1 MAAKGKILL
10 IDDDPDFCEVMKTAL
25 ESDGFEVRSAAD
37 GTQGLSFMRE
47 EKPDLVFLDVIMAHP
62 TEGVDVSEAM
72 MEDPELRHIPVVMLT
87 SIVDSKYVGDF
98 PTDRYLHVDQFLTK
112 PIPLPEILK
121 IANRVVGKR
130 ETSNVKT

>member
-1 MAAKGKILL
+1 MVTKGKILL
-10 IDDDPDFCEVMKTAL
+10 IDDDTDFCEIMKTAL
-25 ESDGFEVRSAAD
+25 ESDGFEVRCAAN

-62 TEGVDVSEAM
+62 TEGVDVSEMM
-72 MEDPELRHIPVVMLT
+72 MEDPELRRIPVIMLT
-87 SIVDSKYVGDF
+87 SIVDTEYVGHF

-121 IANRVVGKR
+121 IANRVAR
-130 ETSNVKT
+130 RSAP